1 MTFGEE
7 GKEQAR
13 VHKLEDVNA
22 ILDVFQAHGH
32 DEVCFA
38 LIIVLLPLQL
48 YFHYNIPTFINLAH
62 YNNLRLTPLAGM
74 VQERVKNILGRLDGK
89 VGA

>member
-13 VHKLEDVNA
+13 VHRLEDVKA

-32 DEVCFA
+32 NEVRH
-38 LIIVLLPLQL
+38 LIIIRSNTDSFIGLL
-48 YFHYNIPTFINLAH
+48 T
-62 YNNLRLTPLAGM
+62 
-74 VQERVKNILGRLDGK
+74 LDS
-89 VGA
+89 